1 VSQRLVVVHPDFDAL
16 AQGTAA
22 RLLLRLMDTQS
33 VRRPVHLGLG
43 GGPAVAAVLAAMT
56 ESPLLSAVDWTG
68 VHVWWVADRS
78 LPNGDPQRNETQ
90 ARDALLSSLLSRGWL
105 TEKQIHA
112 LPELLDSGRDLP
124 VFDLVVLGLNPT
136 EPGTDWVCLDPS
148 AVSSAQQLWVLAA
161 GRENAEHAAGILA
174 GDLEGC
180 DDAAGVGLCAQTR
193 GRDLTLWLLD
203 TAAAD
208 AE

>member
-1 VSQRLVVVHPDFDAL
+1 MTQRLVVVHPDFEAL

-43 GGPAVAAVLAAMT
+43 GGPAVTAALAAMT

-68 VHVWWVADRS
+68 VHIWWVADRA
-78 LPNGDPQRNETQ
+78 LPVGDPARNETQ
-90 ARDALLSSLLSRGWL
+90 ARDALLSTLLSRGWL
-105 TEKQIHA
+105 SEKQLHA

-136 EPGTDWVCLDPS
+136 EPDSSWVCLEPS
-148 AVSSAQQLWVLAA
+148 AVNSAQQAWVLAA
-161 GRENAEHAAGILA
+161 GRENAEHAAGILS
-174 GDLEGC
+174 GDVEGGE
-180 DDAAGVGLCAQTR
+180 DAAGAGLCAQTR
-193 GRDLTLWLLD
+193 GRDVTLWLLD